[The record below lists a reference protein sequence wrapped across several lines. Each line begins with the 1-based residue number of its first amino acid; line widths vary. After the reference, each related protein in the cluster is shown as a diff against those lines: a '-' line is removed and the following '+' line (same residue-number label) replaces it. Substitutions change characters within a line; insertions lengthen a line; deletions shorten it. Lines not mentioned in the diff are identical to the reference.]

1 MASIERGRDTFR
13 SGFGISSGHRNRCF
27 VSQCSFA
34 LSASALIKLVCF
46 AEPKPD
52 GEYFTEADCRY
63 LYSIAPNLQGAFEAL
78 NKAMVEAR
86 EEIKNKIKK
95 AEADSSGRDVS

>member
-1 MASIERGRDTFR
+1 MLRLPVLFFKGLPRGKRV
-13 SGFGISSGHRNRCF
+13 C
-27 VSQCSFA
+27 VSQR
-34 LSASALIKLVCF
+34 
-46 AEPKPD
+46 PKRK
-52 GEYFTEADCRY
+52 GEFFGEADCRY